1 MSHAVLSLERKLDD
15 GLRELGCSPAQF
27 VKLVRS
33 LNEVQISVGGLSE
46 TLSGRGRS
54 NVGQHKLHRLLNLVS
69 ELNRVRSELSPTPG
83 GLLPL
88 NWSDA
93 DGLKV
98 LIFGLRVR
106 DMVAAEESEVAGSSE

>member
-1 MSHAVLSLERKLDD
+1 MSHAVFSLERKLDD

-33 LNEVQISVGGLSE
+33 LNEIQISVGGLSE

-54 NVGQHKLHRLLNLVS
+54 NVGQHKLQRLLNLVS

-93 DGLKV
+93 DGVKV

-106 DMVAAEESEVAGSSE
+106 DMIAEESEAAGSSE